1 MTAQL
6 LLSLLLSFAATAAA
20 QTASDAVVDV
30 PLSMPSQRSGVVPT
44 TLLPLGALRIES
56 GGVRLPG
63 QPIPPPS
70 EMVAAPGP
78 GAVGAPAPSAVAT
91 PPAPAKPG
99 RKGAQNPAPAAH
111 AGGCVGALDS
121 ALQVQLGAV
130 DGRAAADKEAD
141 RLMRRHGDILGSR
154 PTPTDCSAARP
165 NLYHIRLGVPN
176 PAEGARVCNALAGRG
191 ERCILVRA
199 NQ

>member
-1 MTAQL
+1 MIAR
-6 LLSLLLSFAATAAA
+6 LSLTILFCFAATASA
-20 QTASDAVVDV
+20 QTADEAVVDV
-30 PLSMPSQRSGVVPT
+30 PLSLPSQRSGVVPT

-70 EMVAAPGP
+70 EMV
-78 GAVGAPAPSAVAT
+78 GAPAPSAAT
-91 PPAPAKPG
+91 PPPPPAKPG
-99 RKGAQNPAPAAH
+99 RKGAQNPAPASH
-111 AGGCVGALDS
+111 DGGCVGALDS

-165 NLYHIRLGVPN
+165 NLYRIRLGVPN

-191 ERCILVRA
+191 ERCIVVRA